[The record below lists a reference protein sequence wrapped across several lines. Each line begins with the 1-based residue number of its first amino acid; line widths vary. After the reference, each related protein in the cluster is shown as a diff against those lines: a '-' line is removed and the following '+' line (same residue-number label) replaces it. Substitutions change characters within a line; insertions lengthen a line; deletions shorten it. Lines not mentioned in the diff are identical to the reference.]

1 MKNLLIA
8 LLCAALLCTSGVWA
22 AAEGPSPD
30 PTPTPEA
37 EDMPEEGALPAF
49 PSPAPD
55 SEEASDGSVS
65 PKFQTPV
72 PESEAAKAGGTLRAT
87 FNGEPLTLDFD
98 PDPQFSTCEDGYVQA
113 SFYAYGT
120 AGKLYELYLVFPQTV
135 AAGDIITAESRAAAG
150 DDQSGLM
157 MFVSDNSSDVC
168 SLASQYADGVYP
180 EGSGYEVTFSQVS
193 VSGTMYTFTGSLKA
207 TLVVIDEHYNS
218 LAESHTL
225 TASFTFTMDL
235 SGASAEPSAE
245 PGLPAP
251 EATPKN
257 GEPPKGN
264 DAPTLP
270 YSAIPTP
277 PAKLVTPADAKKI

>member
-22 AAEGPSPD
+22 AAEGPSPES
-30 PTPTPEA
+30 PAPSPEA

-55 SEEASDGSVS
+55 SEKSPDASAS
-65 PKFQTPV
+65 PKFQTPA
-72 PESEAAKAGGTLRAT
+72 PESEAAQAGGTLRAIL
-87 FNGEPLTLDFD
+87 NGEPLTLDFD
-98 PDPQFSTCEDGYVQA
+98 PDPQFSMCEDGYVQA
-113 SFYAYGT
+113 SFYAYGA

-135 AAGDIITAESRAAAG
+135 AAGDIITAEGRAAAG

-180 EGSGYEVTFSQVS
+180 EGSGYEATFSQVS
-193 VSGTMYTFTGSLKA
+193 ASGTMYTFTGSLKA

-235 SGASAEPSAE
+235 SGASAEPGS
-245 PGLPAP
+245 PDP

-257 GEPPKGN
+257 SEPPKGN